1 MFKKI
6 LIAFLIVVS
15 VTTGWLFYGSG
26 GIYTF
31 VTREN
36 DQAIIVEKGMGM
48 QDVADLLISKDLI
61 TNRYAFYLAA
71 IIDHQWGKLKAG
83 EFLIPNHARPA
94 EIVRILCC
102 GKVIVHKITFPEG
115 STAHEIIDEI
125 NKIDLLKG
133 DIIHVPSEG
142 FMLPDTYTYVYGDTK
157 QSLVNRMEAAMI
169 MTLAETWSKRQP
181 GLPYTNSLE
190 ALTLAS
196 IVEKETGRKDERK
209 RIAGVFVNR
218 LKKGMRLQADPTVIY
233 GITLGK
239 SKLGRKISK
248 NDLKS
253 ETIYNTYLIEG
264 LPPRPICCPGKAAIE
279 AAMQPL
285 NTRDLFFVANGV
297 GGHNFSSSLGQ
308 HNAFVSQYR
317 GSAS

>member
-1 MFKKI
+1 MFKKTM
-6 LIAFLIVVS
+6 IALFFLLSIAL
-15 VTTGWLFYGSG
+15 GWLFYGTG
-26 GIYTF
+26 GVYAP
-31 VTREN
+31 VSHHQDE
-36 DQAIIVEKGMGM
+36 AIIIEKGMRM
-48 QDVADLLISKDLI
+48 KDVADLLLGKKLIS
-61 TNRYAFYLAA
+61 NRYAFYVAA
-71 IIDHQWGKLKAG
+71 LLDRQWGRLKAG
-83 EFLIPNHARPA
+83 EFLIPDHARPT
-94 EIVRILCC
+94 EIIRILCC
-102 GKVIVHKITFPEG
+102 GKVIVHKMTFPEG
-115 STAHEIIDEI
+115 STAHEIVDEI
-125 NKIDLLKG
+125 NKISILKG
-133 DIIHVPSEG
+133 EILHVPAEG

-169 MTLAETWSKRQP
+169 MVLAETWAKRKTDV
-181 GLPYTNSLE
+181 PYENSLE

-209 RIAGVFVNR
+209 RIAGVFTNR

-239 SKLGRKISK
+239 SKLGRKITK

-279 AAMQPL
+279 AAMQPM
-285 NTRDLFFVANGV
+285 TTKDLFFVANGV

-308 HNAFVSQYR
+308 HNAYVSQYR
-317 GSAS
+317 SGL

>member
-1 MFKKI
+1 MFKKLVIVLFFI
-6 LIAFLIVVS
+6 LSTAM
-15 VTTGWLFYGSG
+15 GWLFYGPG
-26 GIYTF
+26 GVYTQ
-31 VTREN
+31 VTHEK
-36 DQAIIVEKGMGM
+36 DEAVIIEKGMGM
-48 QDVADLLISKDLI
+48 DDVAELLLSKKLIS
-61 TNRYAFYLAA
+61 NRYAFYLAA
-71 IIDHQWGKLKAG
+71 ALDRQWGKLKAG
-83 EFLIPNHARPA
+83 EFLIPNHARPT

-115 STAHEIIDEI
+115 STAHEIIDTI

-133 DIIHVPSEG
+133 EILHVPAEG

-169 MTLAETWSKRQP
+169 LVLAETWNKRKTDV
-181 GLPYTNSLE
+181 PYENSLE
-190 ALTLAS
+190 ALTMAS

-209 RIAGVFVNR
+209 RIAGVFTNR
-218 LKKGMRLQADPTVIY
+218 LKRGMRLQADPTVIY

-239 SKLGRKISK
+239 SKLGRKITK

-279 AAMQPL
+279 AALQPM
-285 NTRDLFFVANGV
+285 TTKDLFFVANGA

-308 HNAFVSQYR
+308 HNTFVNQYR
-317 GSAS
+317 AAA

>member
-1 MFKKI
+1 MFKKTMNA
-6 LIAFLIVVS
+6 LFFLLSIAL
-15 VTTGWLFYGSG
+15 GWLFYGTG
-26 GIYTF
+26 GVYAP
-31 VTREN
+31 VSHHQDE
-36 DQAIIVEKGMGM
+36 AIIIEKGMRM
-48 QDVADLLISKDLI
+48 KDVADLLLGKKLIS
-61 TNRYAFYLAA
+61 NRYAFYVAA
-71 IIDHQWGKLKAG
+71 LLDRQWGRLKAG
-83 EFLIPNHARPA
+83 EFLIPDHARPT
-94 EIVRILCC
+94 EIIRILCC
-102 GKVIVHKITFPEG
+102 GKVIVHKMTFPEG
-115 STAHEIIDEI
+115 STAHEIVDEI
-125 NKIDLLKG
+125 NKISILKG
-133 DIIHVPSEG
+133 EILHVPAEG

-169 MTLAETWSKRQP
+169 MVLAETWAKRKTDV
-181 GLPYTNSLE
+181 PYENSLE

-209 RIAGVFVNR
+209 RIAGVFTNR

-239 SKLGRKISK
+239 SKLGRKITK

-279 AAMQPL
+279 AAMQPM
-285 NTRDLFFVANGV
+285 TTKDLFFVANGV

-308 HNAFVSQYR
+308 HNAYVSQY
-317 GSAS
+317 

>member
-1 MFKKI
+1 MFKKFIITFFI
-6 LIAFLIVVS
+6 LISI
-15 VTTGWLFYGSG
+15 TTGWLFYGSG
-26 GIYTF
+26 GIYTP
-31 VTREN
+31 VTHEK
-36 DQAIIVEKGMGM
+36 DGAIIIDKGMGM
-48 QDVADLLISKDLI
+48 DDVANLLTRKKLISNK
-61 TNRYAFYLAA
+61 YAFYLASLL
-71 IIDHQWGKLKAG
+71 DHQWGKLKAG

-115 STAHEIIDEI
+115 STAHDIVEEI

-133 DIIHVPSEG
+133 EILHVPAEG

-157 QSLVNRMEAAMI
+157 QSMVNRMEAAMI
-169 MTLAETWSKRQP
+169 MILAETWAKRKP
-181 GLPYTNSLE
+181 GVPYGNSLE

-209 RIAGVFVNR
+209 RIAGVFTNR

-239 SKLGRKISK
+239 SKLGRKITK

-264 LPPRPICCPGKAAIE
+264 LPPRPICCPGKATIQ
-279 AAMQPL
+279 AAMQPMD
-285 NTRDLFFVANGV
+285 TKDLFFVANGA

-308 HNAFVSQYR
+308 HNSYVSQYR
-317 GSAS
+317 GGA